1 MPLAGTTGG
10 HMDVGF
16 HGHAGEEVT
25 AFVGRERELRELRQL
40 APSVRALTLCGGA
53 GIGKTRLAIR
63 LAAELADG
71 FPDGAWFVELAD
83 LRQPDLVASRIASLI
98 GVVEEPGRAL
108 AATLADALKPRRLLL
123 VLDNCEHLID
133 ACAALCGQLLAS
145 SAGLRVIATS
155 REPLR
160 VAAETVWQVPPMSMP
175 AAGQAA
181 EADLIGSDALT
192 LFAERAAAVRPGFAL
207 GQLNLASAAA
217 ICRDVDGLP
226 LAIELAAAWAR
237 VLSVEQIAE
246 RLADK
251 FRLLSSAERTV
262 SPRHKTLRSAI
273 DWSHDLLSGRER
285 ILLRR
290 LSVFAGWPLEM
301 AEQVCPGPDGD
312 DDLTPGEILDLLT
325 GLADKSLVIADASAD
340 GKIRYRMLDTIRE
353 YAAERLDRA
362 GESAQVRARFR
373 EYAVREVEELARI
386 GMAIVQATWADRVET
401 FRRFAEETSNLR
413 QVLGWCRAEGDAV
426 TGLRICTAMRPVW
439 IVQGSFAEGGIWMDA
454 FFELS
459 APVPDVVLGPAL
471 VGRAQLALATDPAAA
486 GQGAKAGLELC
497 RAEALD
503 FWTAAALNL
512 LAEVALHAGQVDEA
526 DARAAEAQTVAS
538 ASGDGFNASYGLGT
552 RATAAAFRGD
562 LDEART
568 LAEASLAIAR
578 EIDQQW
584 AVART
589 LLGLGDLAR
598 LTGDPA
604 RARRH
609 YQEALG
615 ILREISARPEM
626 ARCLAG
632 LGRIEIGLGELGV
645 ARQYLSESIE
655 LSQFTGSRIGVIR
668 GLECFA
674 ELAVAS
680 DNAELAVQLAA
691 AAAALR
697 RAASLPEAPA
707 RRTSRLMTATEGID
721 EDVRQQLWAAGSA
734 LTSEEAVELA
744 LTGTD
749 AQERGGAEL
758 TARELE
764 VAAAITTGLSNRA
777 IGDELGI
784 ASTTVARHVANI
796 MAKLGV
802 TSRLQIA
809 RWAAGRED

>member
-1 MPLAGTTGG
+1 
-10 HMDVGF
+10 MDIGF
-16 HGHAGEEVT
+16 HGHAGEEAT
-25 AFVGRERELRELRQL
+25 AFVGRERELRDLRRL
-40 APSVRALTLCGGA
+40 APVVRALTLCGAA

-83 LRQPDLVASRIASLI
+83 LRQPDLVASRVASLL

-133 ACAALCGQLLAS
+133 ACAMLCGQLLAS
-145 SAGLRVIATS
+145 SAGLFVIATS

-175 AAGQAA
+175 APGQAGV
-181 EADLIGSDALT
+181 ADLIGSDALT
-192 LFAERAAAVRPGFAL
+192 LFAERAAAVRPGFVL
-207 GQLNLASAAA
+207 GQVNLASVAA

-226 LAIELAAAWAR
+226 LAIELAAAWTR

-262 SPRHKTLRSAI
+262 SPRHKTLRAAI

-301 AEQVCPGPDGD
+301 AEQVCPGPGGD
-312 DDLTPGEILDLLT
+312 DLAAGEILDLLT
-325 GLADKSLVIADASAD
+325 GLADKSLVIADAPAA
-340 GKIRYRMLDTIRE
+340 GNIRYRMLDTIRE
-353 YAAERLDRA
+353 YAAERLDDA
-362 GESAQVRARFR
+362 GETAQLRARFR
-373 EYAVREVEELARI
+373 EYAVREVEGLARV
-386 GMAIVQATWADRVET
+386 GMAIVRATWADRVAT
-401 FRRFAEETSNLR
+401 FRRFADETSNLR
-413 QVLGWCRAEGDAV
+413 QLLGWCRADGDAV
-426 TGLRICTAMRPVW
+426 TGMRICTAMRPVW
-439 IVQGSFAEGGIWMDA
+439 IVQGSFAEGGTWMDA
-454 FFELS
+454 FLDLS
-459 APVPDVVLGPAL
+459 TPVPDVVLGPAL

-526 DARAAEAQTVAS
+526 DARAAEAHAVAS

-552 RATAAAFRGD
+552 RAACAAFRGS
-562 LDEART
+562 LEEART
-568 LAEASLAIAR
+568 LAEAALAIAR

-598 LTGDPA
+598 LTENSA
-604 RARRH
+604 RARQH

-632 LGRIEIGLGELGV
+632 LGRIEIGLGELPV

-697 RAASLPEAPA
+697 RAASLPEASA
-707 RRTSRLMTATEGID
+707 GRTRQLMTATAGMD
-721 EDVRQQLWAAGSA
+721 QDVRDQLWAAGSA
-734 LTSEEAVELA
+734 LTSEEAVALA
-744 LTGTD
+744 LSHPDG
-749 AQERGGAEL
+749 QEPGEAEL

-764 VAAAITTGLSNRA
+764 VAAAVTRGLSNRA

-784 ASTTVARHVANI
+784 ASTTVARHIANI
-796 MAKLGV
+796 MGKLGV

-809 RWAAGRED
+809 RWAAGRGD

>member
-1 MPLAGTTGG
+1 MPLAGMTGG
-10 HMDVGF
+10 HMDIGF
-16 HGHAGEEVT
+16 QGHVGEEVT
-25 AFVGRERELRELRQL
+25 AFVGRERELRELRRL
-40 APSVRALTLCGGA
+40 APVVRALTLCGAA

-63 LAAELADG
+63 MAAELAHG

-83 LRQPDLVASRIASLI
+83 LRQPDLVASRVASLL

-123 VLDNCEHLID
+123 VLDNCEHFID
-133 ACAALCGQLLAS
+133 ACAVLCGQLLAS
-145 SAGLRVIATS
+145 SAGLTVIATS

-175 AAGQAA
+175 APGQVAD
-181 EADLIGSDALT
+181 ADLTGSDALT

-207 GQLNLASAAA
+207 GQDNLASVVA
-217 ICRDVDGLP
+217 ICRDLDGLP
-226 LAIELAAAWAR
+226 LAIELAAAWTQ

-262 SPRHKTLRSAI
+262 SPRHRTLRSAI
-273 DWSHDLLSGRER
+273 DWSHDLLSRREQV
-285 ILLRR
+285 LLRR
-290 LSVFAGWPLEM
+290 LSVFAGWSLEM
-301 AEQVCPGPDGD
+301 AEQVCPGPEGGE
-312 DDLTPGEILDLLT
+312 DLAAGEILDLLT
-325 GLADKSLVIADASAD
+325 GLADKSLVIADAAAD
-340 GKIRYRMLDTIRE
+340 GNIRYRMLDTIRE
-353 YAAERLDRA
+353 YAAERLDDA
-362 GESAQVRARFR
+362 GGAMHVRARFR

-386 GMAIVQATWADRVET
+386 GMAIARATWADRVET
-401 FRRFAEETSNLR
+401 FRRFADETGNLR
-413 QVLGWCRAEGDAV
+413 QLLGWCLADGDAV
-426 TGLRICTAMRPVW
+426 TGLRICIAMRPVW
-439 IVQGSFAEGGIWMDA
+439 IVQGSFAEGGKWMDA
-454 FFELS
+454 FFDLS
-459 APVPDVVLGPAL
+459 TPVSDVVLGPAL

-512 LAEVALHAGQVDEA
+512 LAEVALHAGQADEA
-526 DARAAEAQTVAS
+526 DARAAEAHAVAS

-552 RATAAAFRGD
+552 RAACAAFRGS
-562 LDEART
+562 LEEARM
-568 LAEASLAIAR
+568 LAEASVAIAR

-598 LTGDPA
+598 LTENPA
-604 RARRH
+604 RARQH

-632 LGRIEIGLGELGV
+632 LGRIEIGLGELPV

-697 RAASLPEAPA
+697 RAASLPEASA
-707 RRTSRLMTATEGID
+707 GRNRQLMTATAGID
-721 EDVRQQLWAAGSA
+721 QDVREQLWAAGSA
-734 LTSEEAVELA
+734 LTSEEAVALA
-744 LTGTD
+744 LSHTD
-749 AQERGGAEL
+749 AEEPGEAEL

-764 VAAAITTGLSNRA
+764 VAAAVTRGLSNRA

-784 ASTTVARHVANI
+784 ASTTVARHIANI
-796 MAKLGV
+796 MGKLGV

-809 RWAAGRED
+809 RWAAGRGG

>member
-1 MPLAGTTGG
+1 MPLAGMTGG

-25 AFVGRERELRELRQL
+25 AFVGRERELRELRQI
-40 APSVRALTLCGGA
+40 APAVRALTLCGAA

-63 LAAELADG
+63 LAAEIADG

-83 LRQPDLVASRIASLI
+83 LRQPDLVASRVASVI

-108 AATLADALKPRRLLL
+108 AATLADALKPRQLLL

-133 ACAALCGQLLAS
+133 ACAVLCGQLLAS
-145 SAGLRVIATS
+145 SAGLSVIATS

-160 VAAETVWQVPPMSMP
+160 VAAETVWQVPPLSMP
-175 AAGQAA
+175 APGQAGDA
-181 EADLIGSDALT
+181 ELSSFDALK
-192 LFAERAAAVRPGFAL
+192 LFAERAAAVRPGFVL
-207 GQLNLASAAA
+207 GQAKLESAAA

-226 LAIELAAAWAR
+226 LAIELAAAWVR
-237 VLSVEQIAE
+237 VLSVEQIAQ

-251 FRLLSSAERTV
+251 FRLLSSAERTI

-301 AEQVCPGPDGD
+301 AEQVCPGPTGG
-312 DDLTPGEILDLLT
+312 DDLTAGEILDLLT
-325 GLADKSLVIADASAD
+325 GLADKSLVVADASAG

-353 YAAERLDRA
+353 YAAERLDAA
-362 GESAQVRARFR
+362 GETAQLRARFR
-373 EYAVREVEELARI
+373 DYAVSEVEELARI
-386 GMAIVQATWADRVET
+386 GMAIARATWADRVDT

-413 QVLGWCRAEGDAV
+413 QVLGWCRAQGDAW
-426 TGLRICTAMRPVW
+426 TGLRICNAMRPVW
-439 IVQGSFAEGGIWMDA
+439 IVQGSFAEGGSWMDA
-454 FFELS
+454 FFDLS
-459 APVPDVVLGPAL
+459 ATVPDDVLGPAL
-471 VGRAQLALATDPAAA
+471 IARAQLALATDPAAA

-512 LAEVALHAGQVDEA
+512 LAEIALHAGQVDEA
-526 DARAAEAQTVAS
+526 DARAAEAHAVAS

-552 RATAAAFRGD
+552 RATAAAFRGN

-568 LAEASLAIAR
+568 LGEAALAIAR
-578 EIDQQW
+578 DIDQQW

-598 LTGDPA
+598 LTENPA
-604 RARRH
+604 RARQH

-632 LGRIEIGLGELGV
+632 LGRIEIGLGELSV

-655 LSQFTGSRIGVIR
+655 LSQFTGSRISVIR

-680 DNAELAVQLAA
+680 DNVELAVQLAA

-697 RAASLPEAPA
+697 RAASLPEASA
-707 RRTSRLMTATEGID
+707 SRTRRLMTAAGGID
-721 EDVRQQLWAAGSA
+721 EGVREQLWAAGSA
-734 LTSEEAVELA
+734 LTSAQAVELA
-744 LTGTD
+744 LSGAD
-749 AQERGGAEL
+749 AQEPGEADL

-764 VAAAITTGLSNRA
+764 VAAAITRGLSNRA

-784 ASTTVARHVANI
+784 ATTTVARHIANI
-796 MAKLGV
+796 MRKLGV

-809 RWAAGRED
+809 RWAVGRGD

>member
-1 MPLAGTTGG
+1 
-10 HMDVGF
+10 MDIGF
-16 HGHAGEEVT
+16 HGHAGEEAT
-25 AFVGRERELRELRQL
+25 AFVGRERELRDLRRL
-40 APSVRALTLCGGA
+40 APVVRALTLCGAA

-83 LRQPDLVASRIASLI
+83 LRQPDLVASRVASLL

-133 ACAALCGQLLAS
+133 ACAMLCGQLLAS
-145 SAGLRVIATS
+145 SAGLFVIATS

-175 AAGQAA
+175 APGQAGV
-181 EADLIGSDALT
+181 ADLIGSDALT
-192 LFAERAAAVRPGFAL
+192 LFAERAAAVRPGFVL
-207 GQLNLASAAA
+207 GQVNLASVAA

-226 LAIELAAAWAR
+226 LAIELAAAWTR

-262 SPRHKTLRSAI
+262 SPRHKTLRAAI

-301 AEQVCPGPDGD
+301 AEQVCPGPGGD
-312 DDLTPGEILDLLT
+312 DDLAAGEILDLLT
-325 GLADKSLVIADASAD
+325 GLADKSLVIADAPAA
-340 GKIRYRMLDTIRE
+340 GNIRYRMLDTIRE
-353 YAAERLDRA
+353 YAAERLDDA
-362 GESAQVRARFR
+362 GETAQLRARFR
-373 EYAVREVEELARI
+373 EYAVREVEGLARV
-386 GMAIVQATWADRVET
+386 GMAIVRATWADRVAT
-401 FRRFAEETSNLR
+401 FRRFADETSNLR
-413 QVLGWCRAEGDAV
+413 QLLGWCRADGDAV
-426 TGLRICTAMRPVW
+426 TGMRICTAMRPVW
-439 IVQGSFAEGGIWMDA
+439 IVQGSFAEGGTWMDA
-454 FFELS
+454 FLDLS
-459 APVPDVVLGPAL
+459 TPVPDVVLGPAL

-526 DARAAEAQTVAS
+526 DARAAEAHAVAS

-552 RATAAAFRGD
+552 RAACAAFRGS
-562 LDEART
+562 LEEART
-568 LAEASLAIAR
+568 LAEAALAIAR

-598 LTGDPA
+598 LTENSA
-604 RARRH
+604 RARQH

-632 LGRIEIGLGELGV
+632 LGRIEIGLGELPV

-697 RAASLPEAPA
+697 RAASLPEASA
-707 RRTSRLMTATEGID
+707 GRTRQLMTATAGMD
-721 EDVRQQLWAAGSA
+721 QDVRDQLWAAGSA
-734 LTSEEAVELA
+734 LTSEEAVALA
-744 LTGTD
+744 LSHPDG
-749 AQERGGAEL
+749 QEPGEAEL

-764 VAAAITTGLSNRA
+764 VAAAVTRGLSNRA

-784 ASTTVARHVANI
+784 ASTTVARHIANI
-796 MAKLGV
+796 MGKLGV

-809 RWAAGRED
+809 RWAAGRGD